1 MCDFSV
7 FQKFDL
13 GACVGSIAFGWVP
26 DWFWLL
32 LPYWPWVV
40 VIGGAGMAYRF
51 AGWPGV
57 AAFVGGVGFIAGR
70 RSVKRVTTEEQYGS
84 REPVGV
90 KPPRKRRPTIF
101 DGLRK

>member
-1 MCDFSV
+1 MSACEFSA
-7 FQKFDL
+7 FEKFDL
-13 GACVGSIAFGWVP
+13 GACAGSIAFGWVP
-26 DWFWLL
+26 DWLWPL

-57 AAFVGGVGFIAGR
+57 AAFFGGVGFVAGR
-70 RSVKRVTTEEQYGS
+70 ASAKK
-84 REPVGV
+84 PVETDDIFPDPDQP
-90 KPPRKRRPTIF
+90 KPRKKRPTIF